1 MAEVGAGPVT
11 GADCYMYYESTQTG
25 SGTTWVLIDEVGD
38 VSFNAGLNVA
48 EMKRRSTRYTKNIAS
63 LYDSFTAEF
72 TLIHGLN
79 ATVFDALRAA
89 FFARTIYE
97 YAFMDGLDGTA
108 ASEGFRCPMIITQF
122 PFNQPLEDVAGH
134 QIQLSIAYM
143 LASTDSDEINPSWD
157 DGTLNLVEWDA

>member
-11 GADCYMYYESTQTG
+11 GADCFLYYD
-25 SGTTWVLIDEVGD
+25 SGADGAGGAWQLIDEVGD

-48 EMKRRSTRYTKNIAS
+48 EMKRRAKRYTKNLAS

-79 ATVFDALRAA
+79 SAIFDALRGA
-89 FFARTIYE
+89 FFARTVWE
-97 YAFMDGLDGTA
+97 YAFMDGVDGTS

-143 LASTDSDEINPSWD
+143 LDAGSEEIDPSWD
-157 DGTLNLVEWDA
+157 TATLNLVQWDA